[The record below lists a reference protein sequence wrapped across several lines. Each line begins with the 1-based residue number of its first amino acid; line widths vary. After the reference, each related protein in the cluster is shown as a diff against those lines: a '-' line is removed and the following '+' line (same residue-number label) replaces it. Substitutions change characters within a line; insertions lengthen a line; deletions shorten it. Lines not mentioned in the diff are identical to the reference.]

1 MIGSRKR
8 KTAKPAET
16 AADPHVELADM
27 GDPASPALAS
37 GGVAI
42 ALGGGGAR
50 GIAHV
55 HALQAL
61 DEMGLRPALISG
73 TSIGALVGAGYA
85 SGMSGADL
93 AEWLRKTLGNR
104 AEVMSRLVRMKPS
117 AFFGSFKDGLRPG
130 RVDIEAVLGAFL
142 PDGLPERFEQ
152 LHIPLIAV
160 ATDYYGQRS
169 AVFRSGPL
177 RPAIAGS
184 AAIPALFHP
193 ISHHGRILIDGGIT
207 NPVPFDLIEGAGA
220 VTIAIDVV
228 GGPTGTP
235 DRMPSTLDALFGSSQ
250 LMMQAIIAEKLKL
263 SRPDVFLRPD
273 VDAWRVMD
281 FLKVREILD
290 QTRPFKDEVKRAVER
305 AVARKAAA

>member
-1 MIGSRKR
+1 MIASRKR
-8 KTAKPAET
+8 KPSKAAEE
-16 AADPHVELADM
+16 AADPHVELAAV
-27 GDPASPALAS
+27 GDRAPSAHGP
-37 GGVAI
+37 GVAL

-61 DEMGLRPALISG
+61 DELGMRPVLVSG

-93 AEWLRKTLGNR
+93 ADWLRKTLGSR
-104 AEVMSRLVRMKPS
+104 AEVMSRLVRMKPR

-130 RVDIEAVLGAFL
+130 RIDIEAVLGAFL
-142 PDGLPERFEQ
+142 PEGLPQTFEE
-152 LHIPLIAV
+152 LKLPLIAV

-169 AVFRSGPL
+169 AVFRSGAL
-177 RPAIAGS
+177 HPAIAGS

-193 ISHHGRILIDGGIT
+193 IAHHGRILIDGGIT
-207 NPVPFDLIEGAGA
+207 NPVPFDLIEGEAA
-220 VTIAIDVV
+220 ITIAIDVV

-235 DRMPSTLDALFGSSQ
+235 DRMPSTLDSLFGSSQ

-263 SRPDVFLRPD
+263 SRPDVFLRPG

-290 QTRPFKDEVKRAVER
+290 QTRPFKDEVKRAVEK
-305 AVARKAAA
+305 AVERKALA